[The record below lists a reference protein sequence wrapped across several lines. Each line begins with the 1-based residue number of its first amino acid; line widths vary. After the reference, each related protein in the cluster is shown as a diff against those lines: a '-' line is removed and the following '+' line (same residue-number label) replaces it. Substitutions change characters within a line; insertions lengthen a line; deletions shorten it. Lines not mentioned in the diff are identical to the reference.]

1 LLRDFDDLT
10 LAAEAR
16 EYLDEAV
23 QEDIARHE
31 KKKRN
36 STVVKKPL
44 AKFRV
49 PVNSVVRRV
58 GPRAEAAAPGCSAI
72 DGLLGLCW

>member
-1 LLRDFDDLT
+1 
-10 LAAEAR
+10 
-16 EYLDEAV
+16 V
-23 QEDIARHE
+23 QEDIAGHE

-49 PVNSVVRRV
+49 PVNSIVKS
-58 GPRAEAAAPGCSAI
+58 AAPRSVTAPFGEGSVPPISSTCCKNRCSVLMGACKK
-72 DGLLGLCW
+72 LNRS